1 LVVDLEGNSRPIEE
15 IQVGE
20 MVLARNEFEPNGP
33 LELKRVEEL
42 FTRTSPIIE
51 LEIGGQKIGTTDE
64 HPFYVPAR
72 EAFVP
77 ARELQAGDQ
86 LISHDGRL
94 LRIDAIQSTLQI
106 ATVYNLRVADY
117 HTYFVGCDEWGW
129 CVWAHNAC
137 GPFGEGLT
145 KQEQL
150 QVYRR
155 WKAANGIEGP
165 PTSQQLKQL
174 RQFEYDFTNQER
186 VLGDYFDIA
195 GIPDKAMIHLST
207 ASTKSLQPG
216 VFSRQ
221 IWVEA
226 GEVRRMSAGDYRFD
240 VVGIGARG
248 SLPDAQTLAVR
259 LPHPDNSRS
268 IAFHIE
274 NNPARV
280 QEYVA
285 VDEIRPD
292 KVLIL
297 PRGSRFTPYQK

>member
-1 LVVDLEGNSRPIEE
+1 MILS
-15 IQVGE
+15 
-20 MVLARNEFEPNGP
+20 RNEFDPQGP

-51 LEIGGQKIGTTDE
+51 LEIAGQTIGTTDE

-77 ARELQAGDQ
+77 ARELKTGDQ
-86 LISHDGRL
+86 LISHDGQL
-94 LRIDAIQSTLQI
+94 IVIDAVRVTDQI
-106 ATVYNLRVADY
+106 ANVYNMRVADD
-117 HTYFVGCDEWGW
+117 HAYFVGGAAWGW
-129 CVWAHNAC
+129 DVWVHNAC
-137 GPFGEGLT
+137 GLFGEGLT

-165 PTSQQLKQL
+165 PTSQQLRQL
-174 RQFEYDFTNQER
+174 RQFEYDFASNER

-226 GEVRRMSAGDYRFD
+226 GEVRRLSAGDYRFD

-259 LPHPDNSRS
+259 LPHPDNSRYFV
-268 IAFHIE
+268 FHIE

-280 QEYVA
+280 QEYVGL
-285 VDEIRPD
+285 DEIRPD

-297 PRGSRFTPYQK
+297 PRGSRFTPY